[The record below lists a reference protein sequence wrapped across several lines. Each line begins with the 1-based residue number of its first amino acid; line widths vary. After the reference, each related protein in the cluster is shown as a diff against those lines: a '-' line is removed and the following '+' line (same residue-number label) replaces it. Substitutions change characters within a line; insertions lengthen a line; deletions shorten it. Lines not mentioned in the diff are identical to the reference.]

1 MPTAGDAYLKGQLP
15 AGNNPLNRMQ
25 MGGINTKV
33 DPAQIIA
40 QWTQFV
46 EDYLIEIFKDVTGID
61 LSSFDNFITSLFTN
75 TAINLSGIN
84 ATLNQIIDIFNGLV
98 VTPINAAIQ
107 GVKDWWVSVGTFFQD
122 TWDSIWQ
129 GLTGGTATGKTTAD
143 VKTATSS
150 TTAAVNTAS
159 TNASSARTTVTSGF
173 QTIANTWSGGSS
185 AVGTPAEVGTTIAD
199 MKSAIVGGY
208 TVETLT
214 TSGSW
219 TVPTNVDTLREF
231 WAICIGAGTG
241 GNSGGK
247 KPSGATAMSGGAGG
261 LAGAYVAQQINPA
274 SLGVAGDTISYAV
287 PAGGAGGVAD
297 GTTTH
302 VAGGVGGDASFG
314 TLASS
319 GGVTDGSIATL
330 FGFYDATNSKAGGG
344 GRGQG
349 FIASGGADGLGTAG
363 DSTPLATGGAAAGAT
378 TGATGGAGGNAST
391 TASTRSGGAGGG
403 GGGSGTGTTVG
414 GDGGAGGFPGGGGGG
429 GGSCLFTASAGGN
442 GGNGGNGVVVLLY
455 R

>member
-1 MPTAGDAYLKGQLP
+1 MPRVYDRTARAKDDH
-15 AGNNPLNRMQ
+15 NPLKNLLDFQDMS
-25 MGGINTKV
+25 
-33 DPAQIIA
+33 PY
-40 QWTQFV
+40 V
-46 EDYLIEIFKDVTGID
+46 EQAGETIRNSFTSVVYELTGID
-61 LSSFDNFITSLFTN
+61 LSSWDAFIASLSDGVG
-75 TAINLSGIN
+75 IDLPNLS
-84 ATLNQIIDIFNGLV
+84 AMLNQIIDIFNGLV
-98 VTPINAAIQ
+98 VTPINTAIQ
-107 GVKDWWVSVGTFFQD
+107 GVKDWWVSVGTFFQN

-150 TTAAVNTAS
+150 TTAAVNTAN
-159 TNASSARTTVTSGF
+159 TNATSARTTVTSGF
-173 QTIANTWSGGSS
+173 QTIANTWSGGTS

-219 TVPTNVDTLREF
+219 TVPSNVDTLREF
-231 WAICIGAGTG
+231 WAICIGAGRG
-241 GNSGGK
+241 GSSGGK
-247 KPSGATAMSGGAGG
+247 KPSGAVAMAGG
-261 LAGAYVAQQINPA
+261 FGGSAGSYVAQQVNPA
-274 SLGVAGDTISYAV
+274 DLGAAGDTIAYTV

-297 GTTTH
+297 GTASNISGT
-302 VAGGVGGDASFG
+302 AGGDASFG

-319 GGVTDGSIATL
+319 AGVTNGSIASL

-349 FIASGGADGLGTAG
+349 FIASGGADGLGTSGA
-363 DSTPLATGGAAAGAT
+363 STPLATGGSAASPG
-378 TGATGGAGGNAST
+378 TGAAGGAGGNAST
-391 TASTRSGGAGGG
+391 TASTHAGGAGGG
-403 GGGSGTGTTVG
+403 GGGTGTGTTVG

-429 GGSCLFTASAGGN
+429 GGSCLFTASSGGN